1 MKRIHPEDP
10 RVTQHALG
18 ELSRRE
24 AAEVDRAALLDP
36 DVQEAIDGTRQLA
49 GLLDQVLGQGQLTL
63 GEERRELIRSA
74 GRAPNITA
82 LASASPRRRWG
93 RAALVSSAAA
103 GLMLATVFVLNQ
115 TPGGGGGGITEGPG
129 DVLNEGTVMR
139 LLLEPA
145 PGPERVKQLTQG
157 TPGAPSLPKTVASSG
172 EKDEEWVGEYRNLTR
187 LLHEDPAR
195 YFEKVERVAR
205 KTKIEELALLPSLTD
220 NPFVVTVDKPKAMVP
235 VVAGTASFALVER
248 FIRGEKALPPR
259 NAVRVEELVNSIQY
273 SASGDSELR
282 GVRLGAE
289 LVRCPWDPEKLLLGV
304 LLQNGSEETIPSTA
318 ALRLDVKPDLVQSY
332 RLVGYA
338 GTGGTGRVAAVDAG
352 LAAGRSNFVLYEL
365 LPTEKDLEERWV
377 MVKVEFSLASSSGSG
392 MIVPVMSPPREW
404 AGASDNLQTAA
415 IMAGYGLLLRGSEF
429 KGSLDSDMLTDLA
442 ETSLFSQ
449 RKGDLARREA
459 LQLVIYSRILL
470 ETR

>member
-74 GRAPNITA
+74 GRAPNITP

-103 GLMLATVFVLNQ
+103 GLMLATVFVLSR
-115 TPGGGGGGITEGPG
+115 TPGDPPIAEGP
-129 DVLNEGTVMR
+129 DVLDEGIIAR
-139 LLLEPA
+139 LILEPA
-145 PGPERVKQLTQG
+145 PGPERVKRLTQG
-157 TPGAPSLPKTVASSG
+157 TPGAPSLPKAVASSG
-172 EKDEEWVGEYRNLTR
+172 EKDEEWADEYRNLTR

-195 YFEKVERVAR
+195 YFENVERVAR
-205 KTKIEELALLPSLTD
+205 KTKIEELAFLPSLTD
-220 NPFVVTVDKPKAMVP
+220 NPFVITVDKPKAMVP

-259 NAVRVEELVNSIQY
+259 KAVRVEELVNSIQY

-318 ALRLDVKPDLVQSY
+318 AFRLGVKPDLVQSY

-338 GTGGTGRVAAVDAG
+338 GTGGEGAGRVAAVDAG

-377 MVKVEFSLASSSGSG
+377 MVKVGFSPEASSGSG

-404 AGASDNLQTAA
+404 AEASDNLQTAA

-459 LQLVIYSRILL
+459 LQLVIDSRILL
-470 ETR
+470 ENR